1 MISPNKKGLS
11 RVERKILFWLLAAA
25 VAATLLLGL
34 LRMDRGGYGIAQ
46 IYCDGTLVASL
57 DLADYQQSRIIPLS
71 QLGVD
76 LPVSFELKD
85 HKIRFVNVTCPDHLC
100 EGFGFVSLPTQ
111 TAVCMPNRV
120 SVLIDGR

>member
-1 MISPNKKGLS
+1 MIVPGKKGPS
-11 RVERKILFWLLAAA
+11 KMERRILLWLLAAA

-34 LRMDRGGYGIAQ
+34 LRMDGAKGYGIAR
-46 IYCDGTLVASL
+46 IYYDGTLVASL
-57 DLADYQQSRIIPLS
+57 DLTDNQEGIIPMS

-76 LPVSFELKD
+76 VPVSFEVKD

-100 EGFGFVSLPTQ
+100 EGFGFISLPTQ

-120 SVLIDGR
+120 SVLIDEG